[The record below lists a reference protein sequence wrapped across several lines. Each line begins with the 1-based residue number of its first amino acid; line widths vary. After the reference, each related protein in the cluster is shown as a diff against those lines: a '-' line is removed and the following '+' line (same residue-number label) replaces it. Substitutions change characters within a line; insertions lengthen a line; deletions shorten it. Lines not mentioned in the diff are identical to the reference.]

1 MVKNEM
7 QNSLEQLCCQYVQ
20 EFKDKEIVLGHG
32 CIDSPVVIIGEAP
45 GKDEVKQ
52 GKPFVGAAGK
62 NLNEFIEVLEI
73 SRDDLYITNAIKYRL
88 GRLNPKT
95 DRIVNRPATMKDI
108 KENQIWLHKEIHL
121 IKPHIIVT
129 LGNVPLKAITSNFGI
144 SIGDMHGKLHE
155 CNLSG
160 KVYKLF
166 PLYHPASI
174 IYNRAL
180 KAVYKQ
186 DMIML
191 KQEVNKLEL
200 NLSKKDLAWDKGAN
214 NKEKYT

>member
-1 MVKNEM
+1 MKSPEDNLIKNTI
-7 QNSLEQLCCQYVQ
+7 QNNLEQLCYEYVQ
-20 EFKDKEIVLGHG
+20 EFKDKEIVLGYG
-32 CIDSPVVIIGEAP
+32 RIDSPIVIIGEAP

-62 NLNEFIEVLEI
+62 NLNEFIEVLKI

-88 GRLNPKT
+88 RRLNPKT
-95 DRIVNRPATMKDI
+95 QRVVNRPATMKDI

-121 IKPHIIVT
+121 INPQIIVT
-129 LGNVPLKAITSNFGI
+129 LGNVPLKAITNDFGI
-144 SIGDMHGKLHE
+144 SIGDMHGTLQE

-174 IYNRAL
+174 IYNRSL
-180 KAVYKQ
+180 KDVYGQ
-186 DMIML
+186 DMLTL
-191 KQEVNKLEL
+191 KQEVNKLDL
-200 NLSKKDLAWDKGAN
+200 NFSK
-214 NKEKYT
+214 

>member
-1 MVKNEM
+1 MKSPEANFVNNTI
-7 QNSLEQLCCQYVQ
+7 QNNLEQLCCEYVQ
-20 EFKDKEIVLGHG
+20 EFKDKEMVLGHG
-32 CIDSPVVIIGEAP
+32 CLDSPIVIIGEAP

-95 DRIVNRPATMKDI
+95 GRIVNRPATMKDI
-108 KENQIWLHKEIHL
+108 KENQKWLHKEIQL
-121 IKPHIIVT
+121 LKPQIIVT
-129 LGNVPLKAITSNFGI
+129 LGNVPLKAITNNFGI
-144 SIGDMHGKLHE
+144 SIGDMHGTLHE

-174 IYNRAL
+174 IYNRSL
-180 KAVYKQ
+180 KDVYQQ
-186 DMIML
+186 DMIIL
-191 KQEVNKLEL
+191 KQEFNKLEL
-200 NLSKKDLAWDKGAN
+200 NLSK
-214 NKEKYT
+214 

>member
-1 MVKNEM
+1 MIKNTI
-7 QNSLEQLCCQYVQ
+7 QNNLEQLCYEYVQ
-20 EFKDKEIVLGHG
+20 EFKDKEIVLGYG
-32 CIDSPVVIIGEAP
+32 RIDSPIVIIGEAP

-62 NLNEFIEVLEI
+62 NLNEFIEVLKI

-88 GRLNPKT
+88 RRLNPKT
-95 DRIVNRPATMKDI
+95 QRVVNRPATMKDI

-121 IKPHIIVT
+121 INPQIIVT
-129 LGNVPLKAITSNFGI
+129 LGNVPLKAITNDFGI
-144 SIGDMHGKLHE
+144 SIGDMHGTLQE

-174 IYNRAL
+174 IYNRSL
-180 KAVYKQ
+180 KDVYGQ
-186 DMIML
+186 DMLTL
-191 KQEVNKLEL
+191 KQEVNKLDL
-200 NLSKKDLAWDKGAN
+200 NFSK
-214 NKEKYT
+214 